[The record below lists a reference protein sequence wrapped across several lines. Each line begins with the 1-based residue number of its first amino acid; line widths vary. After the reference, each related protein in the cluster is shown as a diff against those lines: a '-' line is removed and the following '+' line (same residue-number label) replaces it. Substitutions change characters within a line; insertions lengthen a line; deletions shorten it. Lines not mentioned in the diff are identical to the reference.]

1 MLTSAELLRPI
12 DPEAPLL
19 VVATRAEAEHLGSD
33 YPLLLTG
40 IGRIRTAVAL
50 TEVLARGP
58 LPREIINIGTAG
70 ALSKRC
76 EDAGVYH
83 VGSVSLHDFS
93 HSAIKKLT
101 GQTAYPN
108 LTISHAPEAVRLTTG
123 DVFVEDATLRRRLAK
138 YADIVDMEGYA
149 IAWVA
154 RRFDLPVSLIK
165 MVSDQANKNAG
176 KLWAEGVEECSKVMG
191 AYLQQAEASDQ
202 E

>member
-1 MLTSAELLRPI
+1 MLTSSELLHPI

-19 VVATRAEAEHLGSD
+19 VVATRAEAEYLGTD

-50 TEVLARGP
+50 TEVLTRGP

-76 EDAGVYH
+76 ETSGVYH
-83 VGSVSLHDFS
+83 VSSVSLHDFS
-93 HSAIKKLT
+93 HSAVKKLT

-108 LTISHAPEAVRLTTG
+108 LTLSDDPDCVRLTTG
-123 DVFVEDATLRRRLAK
+123 DIFVEDAALRRRLAK

-149 IAWVA
+149 VAWVA
-154 RRFDLPVSLIK
+154 RRFDLPASLIK

-176 KLWAEGVEECSKVMG
+176 KLWAEGIEECSKAMG
-191 AYLQQAEASDQ
+191 AYLQQAQPEP
-202 E
+202 